1 MANFPIKIAII
12 DMYDDT
18 TNLGM
23 TCILGILADW
33 GKKHRISF
41 QYEIFPI
48 RTKCCIP
55 NNDFDIYISTGGPGS
70 PIDSAGSTWDNLYV
84 NWLQEMLAIG
94 KPVLLI
100 CHSFQIACRHFNFG
114 NVCLRKSTQIGVLP
128 VHPLIDD
135 PIFKNLN
142 DPFYT
147 LESRL
152 YQIIEPND
160 EKIAQYG
167 AQIIALEKH
176 RPHVPLERAIMAIKF
191 SDKMYGV
198 QFHPEG
204 EKNILLNFFN
214 ELGLKNNII
223 EKYGENKWNVIIDK
237 LNDPEK
243 LPRTH
248 AHFIPN
254 FLNQAIG
261 NL

>member
-1 MANFPIKIAII
+1 MAHSPIKIAII

-18 TNLGM
+18 NNLGM
-23 TCILGILADW
+23 ICILEILDNW
-33 GKKHRISF
+33 SKKETIAL
-41 QYEIFPI
+41 QYEIFPL
-48 RTKCCIP
+48 RNKCLIP
-55 NNDFDIYISTGGPGS
+55 DNSFDIYISTGGPGS
-70 PIDSAGSTWDNLYV
+70 PIDSAGSPWDNLYI
-84 NWLQEMLAIG
+84 NWLQEMLALD

-128 VHPLIDD
+128 VHPLMDD
-135 PIFKNLN
+135 PIFTNLN

-160 EKIAQYG
+160 ENIAKIG
-167 AQIIALEKH
+167 AKIIALEKH

-191 SDKMYGV
+191 SKKMYGV

-204 EKNILLNFFN
+204 EKNILLDFFN
-214 ELGLKNNII
+214 EAGMKNNII
-223 EKYGENKWNVIIDK
+223 EKFGENKWNVIIDK

-243 LPRTH
+243 LPKTH

-254 FLNQAIG
+254 FLNHAIG

>member
-1 MANFPIKIAII
+1 MGSAPIKIAVL
-12 DMYDDT
+12 DMYDGAPNMGMRCIRNIINEWSNLRGHKIELNIYDT
-18 TNLGM
+18 RGN
-23 TCILGILADW
+23 C
-33 GKKHRISF
+33 K
-41 QYEIFPI
+41 
-48 RTKCCIP
+48 IP
-55 NNDFDIYISTGGPGS
+55 DNSYDIYLSTGGPGS
-70 PIDSAGSTWDNLYV
+70 PLDSATEQWDVQYTK
-84 NWLQEMLAIG
+84 WLEHMLAIH
-94 KPVLLI
+94 KPVFLI

-128 VHPLIDD
+128 VHPLADD
-135 PIFKNLN
+135 PIFTNLN

-160 EKIAQYG
+160 ENINAFG
-167 AQIIALEKH
+167 AKIIALEKH

-204 EKNILLNFFN
+204 EKNVLLDFFN
-214 ELGLKNNII
+214 EEKMKKNII
-223 EKYGENKWNVIIDK
+223 DKFGEQKWEVIISK

-243 LPRTH
+243 LPKTH

-254 FLNQAIG
+254 FLNLAVG
-261 NL
+261 N

>member
-1 MANFPIKIAII
+1 MASTPIKIAII

-18 TNLGM
+18 SNLGM
-23 TCILGILADW
+23 ACIVDIIKNWSKQRSIDLEY
-33 GKKHRISF
+33 
-41 QYEIFPI
+41 QIFPL
-48 RTKCCIP
+48 RNKGEIP
-55 NNDFDIYISTGGPGS
+55 DHSFDIYLSSGGPGS
-70 PIDSAGSTWDNLYV
+70 PIDSEGSAWDNLYV
-84 NWLQEMLAIG
+84 KWLQDMLLIK

-128 VHPLIDD
+128 VHPLIED
-135 PIFKNLN
+135 PVFENLN

-160 EKIAQYG
+160 ENINALG
-167 AQIIALEKH
+167 AKIIALEKH

-204 EKNILLNFFN
+204 EQNILLDFFN
-214 ELGLKNNII
+214 E
-223 EKYGENKWNVIIDK
+223 EKMKRNIIDK
-237 LNDPEK
+237 FGEQKWEVIISSLNDPEK
-243 LPRTH
+243 LPKTH
-248 AHFIPN
+248 VHFIPN
-254 FLNQAIG
+254 FLNLAIG
-261 NL
+261 N

>member
-1 MANFPIKIAII
+1 MTNTPIKIAII

-18 TNLGM
+18 VNLGM
-23 TCILGILADW
+23 ICILGILKDW
-33 GKKHRISF
+33 SQQRNILIE
-41 QYEIFPI
+41 YEIFPL
-48 RTKCCIP
+48 RNKCKIP
-55 NNDFDIYISTGGPGS
+55 DNSFDIYLSTGGPGS
-70 PIDSAGSTWDNLYV
+70 PIDSEGSTWDNLFV
-84 NWLQEMLAIG
+84 QWLQKMLDQN

-114 NVCLRKSTQIGVLP
+114 NVCLRKSTQLGVLP
-128 VHPLIDD
+128 VHPLVEDK
-135 PIFKNLN
+135 IFQNLN

-147 LESRL
+147 LESRV

-160 EKIAQYG
+160 ENIASLG
-167 AQIIALEKH
+167 AKIIALEKH

-204 EKNILLNFFN
+204 EKNILIDFFN
-214 ELGLKNNII
+214 DIEVKNNII
-223 EKYGENKWNVIIDK
+223 EKYGEQKWEIIMSK

-243 LPRTH
+243 LPKTH

-254 FLNQAIG
+254 FLNLAIG
-261 NL
+261 NC

>member
-1 MANFPIKIAII
+1 MASTPIKIAII

-18 TNLGM
+18 SNLGM
-23 TCILGILADW
+23 ACIVGIIKNWSKQRSIDLEY
-33 GKKHRISF
+33 
-41 QYEIFPI
+41 QIFPL
-48 RTKCCIP
+48 RNKGEIP
-55 NNDFDIYISTGGPGS
+55 DHSFDIYLSSGGPGS
-70 PIDSAGSTWDNLYV
+70 PIDSEGNAWDNLYV
-84 NWLQEMLAIG
+84 KWLQDMLLIK

-128 VHPLIDD
+128 VHPLVED
-135 PIFKNLN
+135 PIFANLN

-160 EKIAQYG
+160 ENINAFG
-167 AQIIALEKH
+167 AKIIALEKH

-204 EKNILLNFFN
+204 EQNVLLGFFN
-214 ELGLKNNII
+214 E
-223 EKYGENKWNVIIDK
+223 EKTKRNIIDK
-237 LNDPEK
+237 FGEQKWKVIISKLMDPEK
-243 LPRTH
+243 LPKTH
-248 AHFIPN
+248 AQFIPN
-254 FLNQAIG
+254 FLNLAFG
-261 NL
+261 N

>member
-1 MANFPIKIAII
+1 MTNTPIKIAII

-18 TNLGM
+18 VNMGM
-23 TCILGILADW
+23 ICILGILKDW
-33 GKKHRISF
+33 SQQRNILIE
-41 QYEIFPI
+41 YEIFPL
-48 RTKCCIP
+48 RNKCKIP
-55 NNDFDIYISTGGPGS
+55 DNSFDIYLSTGGPGS
-70 PIDSAGSTWDNLYV
+70 PIDSEGSTWDNLFV
-84 NWLQEMLAIG
+84 QWLQKMLDQN

-114 NVCLRKSTQIGVLP
+114 NVCLRKSTQLGVLP
-128 VHPLIDD
+128 VHPLVEDK
-135 PIFKNLN
+135 IFQNLN

-147 LESRL
+147 LESRV

-160 EKIAQYG
+160 ENIASLG
-167 AQIIALEKH
+167 AKIIALEKH

-204 EKNILLNFFN
+204 EKNILIDFFN
-214 ELGLKNNII
+214 DIEVKNNII
-223 EKYGENKWNVIIDK
+223 EKYGEQKWEIIMSK

-243 LPRTH
+243 LPKTH

-254 FLNQAIG
+254 FLNLAIG
-261 NL
+261 NC

>member
-1 MANFPIKIAII
+1 MASTPFKIAII

-18 TNLGM
+18 SNLGM
-23 TCILGILADW
+23 ACIVDIIMNWSKQRSIDLEY
-33 GKKHRISF
+33 
-41 QYEIFPI
+41 QIFPL
-48 RTKCCIP
+48 RNKGEIP
-55 NNDFDIYISTGGPGS
+55 DHSFDIYLSSGGPGS
-70 PIDSAGSTWDNLYV
+70 PIDSEGSAWDNLYV
-84 NWLQEMLAIG
+84 KWLQDMLLIK

-128 VHPLIDD
+128 VHPLVED
-135 PIFKNLN
+135 PVFENLN

-160 EKIAQYG
+160 ENINALG
-167 AQIIALEKH
+167 AKIIALEKH

-204 EKNILLNFFN
+204 EQNILLDFFN
-214 ELGLKNNII
+214 E
-223 EKYGENKWNVIIDK
+223 EKMKRNIIDK
-237 LNDPEK
+237 FGEQKWEVIISSLNDPEK
-243 LPRTH
+243 LPKTH
-248 AHFIPN
+248 VHFIPN
-254 FLNQAIG
+254 FLNLAIG
-261 NL
+261 N

>member
-1 MANFPIKIAII
+1 MASSPIKIAII

-23 TCILGILADW
+23 TCILGILEKW
-33 GKKHRISF
+33 SEQGSIPI
-41 QYEIFPI
+41 QYEIFPL
-48 RTKCCIP
+48 RNKCKIP
-55 NNDFDIYISTGGPGS
+55 DHKFDIYISTGGPGS
-70 PIDSAGSTWDNLYV
+70 PIDSAGSPWDNLYV
-84 NWLQEMLAIG
+84 NWLQEMLEYK

-114 NVCLRKSTQIGVLP
+114 NVCLRKSNQIGVLP
-128 VHPLIDD
+128 VHPLAHD

-160 EKIAQYG
+160 EKIAALG
-167 AQIIALEKH
+167 AKIIALEKD

-204 EKNILLNFFN
+204 ESNILVDYFN
-214 ELGLKNNII
+214 ETIIKNNII
-223 EKYGENKWNVIIDK
+223 EKFGEQKWSVIMGK
-237 LNDPEK
+237 LTDPTK
-243 LPRTH
+243 LPKTYT
-248 AHFIPN
+248 HFIPN
-254 FLNQAIG
+254 FLNLAIG

>member
-1 MANFPIKIAII
+1 MASASIKIAII

-18 TNLGM
+18 SNLGM
-23 TCILGILADW
+23 TCIIDILNNW
-33 GKKHRISF
+33 SKHRSIQMEYQIFSLRDKG
-41 QYEIFPI
+41 EIP
-48 RTKCCIP
+48 
-55 NNDFDIYISTGGPGS
+55 DHSFDIYLSSGGPGS

-84 NWLQEMLAIG
+84 DWLHHMLLIK

-128 VHPLIDD
+128 VHPLVED
-135 PIFKNLN
+135 PIFANLN
-142 DPFYT
+142 DPFYS

-160 EKIAQYG
+160 ENINALG
-167 AQIIALEKH
+167 AKIIALEKH
-176 RPHVPLERAIMAIKF
+176 RPHIPLERAIMAIKF
-191 SDKMYGV
+191 SEKMYGV

-204 EKNILLNFFN
+204 EKNVLLDFFK
-214 ELGLKNNII
+214 EEKMKKNIVD
-223 EKYGENKWNVIIDK
+223 KFGEQKWEVIISN

-243 LPRTH
+243 LPKTH

-254 FLNQAIG
+254 FLNLAVG
-261 NL
+261 N

>member
-1 MANFPIKIAII
+1 MASTPIKIAII

-23 TCILGILADW
+23 ICILGILKEWSQQGA
-33 GKKHRISF
+33 ISMD
-41 QYEIFPI
+41 YEIFPL
-48 RTKCCIP
+48 RNKCKIP
-55 NNDFDIYISTGGPGS
+55 DNSFDIYISTGGPGS
-70 PIDSAGSTWDNLYV
+70 PIESVGSPWDDLYV
-84 NWLQEMLAIG
+84 NWLQQMLDHN

-114 NVCLRKSTQIGVLP
+114 NVCLRRSTQIGVLP
-128 VHPLIDD
+128 VHPLVEDQ
-135 PIFKNLN
+135 IFANLN

-160 EKIAQYG
+160 ERIASLG
-167 AQIIALEKH
+167 AKIIALEKH

-204 EKNILLNFFN
+204 EKNILLEFFN
-214 ELGLKNNII
+214 ETAMKNNIF
-223 EKYGENKWNVIIDK
+223 EKYGEQKWNVIISK

-243 LPRTH
+243 LPKTH

-254 FLNQAIG
+254 FLNLAIG
-261 NL
+261 SL